1 MNVKFPSTNF
11 NMMYQG
17 NYLKSNNNTGFKSS
31 NEIIYED
38 DYVKIPKEKYQ
49 RDKIL
54 GNILGV
60 MLFIEMAYAIY
71 KLFKSKPPF
80 P

>member
-1 MNVKFPSTNF
+1 MQIQSINKLRYNYNF
-11 NMMYQG
+11 QRKNKVVDDG
-17 NYLKSNNNTGFKSS
+17 
-31 NEIIYED
+31 

-60 MLFIEMAYAIY
+60 WLLIEMIPPTS
-71 KLFKSKPPF
+71 KLFKWLNFNNLFYKQL
-80 P
+80 

>member
-1 MNVKFPSTNF
+1 MQIQSINKLRYNYNF
-11 NMMYQG
+11 QRKNKVVDDG
-17 NYLKSNNNTGFKSS
+17 
-31 NEIIYED
+31 

-60 MLFIEMAYAIY
+60 WLFIEMIHSIY
-71 KLFKSKPPF
+71 KLFK
-80 P
+80 